1 MHDMNK
7 TYTTQARL
15 PDGTN
20 RYLEAPAGWR
30 LMEVLRD
37 YGVPIKAECGGA
49 CACATCHIYIHKE
62 GQTGLLAPDDEELMR
77 LDELFDAD
85 DSSRLS
91 CQILTGPQTDGLVI
105 SLAADSVQQSLV
117 LTDDVSDRHGS
128 MVA

>member
-37 YGVPIKAECGGA
+37 YGVPVNV
-49 CACATCHIYIHKE
+49 
-62 GQTGLLAPDDEELMR
+62 PDNPAL
-77 LDELFDAD
+77 
-85 DSSRLS
+85 SSVYL
-91 CQILTGPQTDGLVI
+91 
-105 SLAADSVQQSLV
+105 
-117 LTDDVSDRHGS
+117 GS
-128 MVA
+128 IVD

>member
-7 TYTTQARL
+7 TSTTQARL
-15 PDGTN
+15 PNGAN
-20 RYLEAPAGWR
+20 RYLGALAGWR

-62 GQTGLLAPDDEELMR
+62 GQTELLAPDDKELMR

-85 DSSRLS
+85 YGSRLS
-91 CQILTGPQTDGLVI
+91 FQILTGPQTDGLVT

-117 LTDDVSDRHGS
+117 LTDEVSVRHGS